1 MKSQHV
7 VRTHRPS
14 LGLVA
19 FAHAAAVKPQ
29 EMCAGNPSSFASISR
44 GYRQLD
50 RAEDQV
56 HPGEGGA

>member
-7 VRTHRPS
+7 VRTHRPM

-19 FAHAAAVKPQ
+19 FAHAAAVRSQ
-29 EMCAGNPSSFASISR
+29 GTCAGNLSLFASIGHCR
-44 GYRQLD
+44 LD
-50 RAEDQV
+50 RTEDQV